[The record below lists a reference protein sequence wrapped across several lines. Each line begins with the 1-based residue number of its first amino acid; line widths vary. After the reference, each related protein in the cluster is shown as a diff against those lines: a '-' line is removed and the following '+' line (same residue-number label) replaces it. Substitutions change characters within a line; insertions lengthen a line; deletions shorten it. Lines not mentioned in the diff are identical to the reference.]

1 MTMLYLARMDV
12 TPSFLPTFEEWY
24 DTRHA
29 PDLITSGFHSCSAF
43 YATDGTP
50 LVHNVYLI
58 PSVEIFTSPKY
69 LGARDPK
76 VDTLRPTVLDN
87 VSNRSN
93 TPYAQRTV
101 LHAQPGDIPEVP
113 SAAAVQFDSTEDVAD
128 LDARFTA
135 AFARYDGVARFCQ
148 RSGSHLN
155 VSEEPEFYVFV
166 QATNDDMLRS
176 AQEAITAMLS
186 GNETGVKR
194 QTLRHRITFRA

>member
-43 YATDGTP
+43 YATDGAP

-58 PSVEIFTSPKY
+58 PSVDIFTSPKY

-93 TPYAQRTV
+93 TPYAQRIV
-101 LHAQPGDIPEVP
+101 LNAQPGDIPEVP
-113 SAAAVQFDSTEDVAD
+113 CAAAVQFDSTEDVAD

-135 AFARYDGVARFCQ
+135 AFARYSGGARFCQ

-155 VSEEPEFYVFV
+155 VSEEPEYYVFV
-166 QATNDDMLRS
+166 QASNDDMQRQ
-176 AQEAITAMLS
+176 AQDAITAML
-186 GNETGVKR
+186 GGKETGVKR
-194 QTLRHRITFRA
+194 QALRHRITFRA

>member
-1 MTMLYLARMDV
+1 MDV

-43 YATDGTP
+43 YALEGTP

-69 LGARDPK
+69 LGARDPQ

-87 VSNRSN
+87 VSHRSN
-93 TPYAQRTV
+93 TPYAQRVV
-101 LHAQPGDIPEVP
+101 LNAQAGDIPEVHF
-113 SAAAVQFDSTEDVAD
+113 AAALQFDTTEDVAA
-128 LDARFTA
+128 LDARFRS
-135 AFARYDGVARFCQ
+135 AFADYDGAARLCQ

-155 VSEEPEFYVFV
+155 VSEEPEFYVFAEAATADA
-166 QATNDDMLRS
+166 QAR
-176 AQEAITAMLS
+176 AQNVIDAMLS
-186 GNETGVKR
+186 GHETGVKR
-194 QTLRHRITFRA
+194 QALRHRITFRA

>member
-43 YATDGTP
+43 YATDGAP

-58 PSVEIFTSPKY
+58 PSVDIFSSPKY

-93 TPYAQRTV
+93 TPYAQRLV
-101 LHAQPGDIPEVP
+101 LNAQPGDVPEV
-113 SAAAVQFDSTEDVAD
+113 SFAAAVQFDTPDDATT
-128 LDARFTA
+128 LDARFID
-135 AFARYDGVARFCQ
+135 AFAHYSGVARFCQ

-155 VSEEPEFYVFV
+155 VSEEPEFYVFA
-166 QATNDDMLRS
+166 QADTEETQRQAVDAISTMLGS
-176 AQEAITAMLS
+176 
-186 GNETGVKR
+186 NETGVKR
-194 QTLRHRITFRA
+194 QALRHRITFRA

>member
-1 MTMLYLARMDV
+1 MTFLYLARMDV

-43 YATDGTP
+43 YATEGAP

-58 PSVEIFTSPKY
+58 PSVDIFTSPKY

-93 TPYAQRTV
+93 TPYAQRVV
-101 LHAQPGDIPEVP
+101 LHAQPEQIPEVAF
-113 SAAAVQFDSTEDVAD
+113 AAGLQFDSTEDPGS
-128 LDARFTA
+128 LDSRFRETFASYGA
-135 AFARYDGVARFCQ
+135 AVRFCQ
-148 RSGSHLN
+148 RSGSHIN
-155 VSEEPEFYVFV
+155 VSEEPQFYVF
-166 QATNDDMLRS
+166 AEASSDDDQRN
-176 AQEAITAMLS
+176 AIDMMDKFLLGS
-186 GNETGVKR
+186 ETGVKR